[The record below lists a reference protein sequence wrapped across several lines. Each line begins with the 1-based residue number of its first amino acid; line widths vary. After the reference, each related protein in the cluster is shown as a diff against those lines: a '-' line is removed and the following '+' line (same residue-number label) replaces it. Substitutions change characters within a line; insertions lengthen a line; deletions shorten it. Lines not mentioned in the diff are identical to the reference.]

1 MRLMMKILSLFLLVL
16 LSSGAFASGFD
27 HCFEEAG
34 ARYGVSPEL
43 LRAIAHVESGM
54 NPLAHNPGNKNGSED
69 IGLMQINSRWLPELG
84 KYGIRRSDL
93 WEPCT
98 SIHVGAWV
106 LAGNIRRL
114 GNTWQ
119 AIGAYNAKSKK
130 KRIDYAN
137 RVYRHLSCESGGLR
151 C

>member
-1 MRLMMKILSLFLLVL
+1 MKILSLFLLVL

-130 KRIDYAN
+130 KRIDYAI
-137 RVYRHLSCESGGLR
+137 RVYRHLPCESGGLR